1 MTLIINA
8 GFQRLLAGT
17 CAAAGMLSSP
27 AIAAADKAP
36 APIGFAG
43 EAVGSGFMLQFTG
56 GLLVVLLSVVG
67 LAWLLRRVGRL
78 QSSADGT
85 LRIIGGLALGT
96 RERVVLVQ
104 VGETQ
109 VLLGVAPGRVQAVH
123 VLQEP
128 VVTATSADGTPGSFA
143 IRLKE
148 ALGMEKGMEKAP

>member
-1 MTLIINA
+1 MTV
-8 GFQRLLAGT
+8 
-17 CAAAGMLSSP
+17 
-27 AIAAADKAP
+27 AAADTTP
-36 APIGFAG
+36 APVGFAG
-43 EAVGSGFMLQFTG
+43 EAIGSGFMLQFTA
-56 GLLVVLLSVVG
+56 GLLVVLMSVVG

-85 LRIIGGLALGT
+85 LRVIGGLALGT

-128 VVTATSADGTPGSFA
+128 VVTGKESESVTGSFA
-143 IRLKE
+143 VRLKE
-148 ALGMEKGMEKAP
+148 ALKMEKTP

>member
-1 MTLIINA
+1 MIPKACTNRL
-8 GFQRLLAGT
+8 RLLVIT
-17 CAAAGMLSSP
+17 C
-27 AIAAADKAP
+27 IAAAMQLPVSAVAADKEP
-36 APIGFAG
+36 GPVGFAG
-43 EAVGSGFMLQFTG
+43 EAVGSGFMLQFAG
-56 GLLVVLLSVVG
+56 GLLVVLVSVVG

-104 VGETQ
+104 VGDTQ

-128 VVTATSADGTPGSFA
+128 VVAGNESDSASGSFA
-143 IRLKE
+143 LRLKE
-148 ALGMEKGMEKAP
+148 ALRMETVS